1 MAYVMAPER
10 VREGTVPSGR
20 GRAWRE
26 LRRAIARNARAHA
39 FLLGA
44 LLCFALF
51 TWYPM
56 IREIIMSFQRVHR
69 GETSWVG
76 LANYRQ
82 IVNDPEFWKA
92 WRNTLEFTALAL
104 VFGFVAPFI
113 VAIVVNEFRHAQ
125 GYFRI
130 LVYLPVMLPP
140 VAGILLFRYF
150 MDPGF
155 GLFNDIL
162 HWLHLPKS
170 QWLGS
175 KSSSMPSLVVVST
188 WSNMGSATLV
198 YLAALQ
204 GIPGDLYEAAELDG
218 CNIVQ
223 RVWHVTVPQT
233 RLILSLMLML
243 QVVATMQMFTEAFVL
258 TGGGPEGSTTTIV
271 YLLYNYAFNYNKF
284 NTAAALGVIM
294 LLVLACFSALYVWIE
309 RRGNED

>member
-1 MAYVMAPER
+1 MAYVMSPER
-10 VREGTVPSGR
+10 VRGGTARSGR
-20 GRAWRE
+20 RSAWKE
-26 LRRAIARNARAHA
+26 LRRAAARNARAHA

-56 IREIIMSFQRVHR
+56 VREIVMSFQRTHR
-69 GETSWVG
+69 NVTTWAG

-82 IVNDPEFWKA
+82 IVNDPEFWSA
-92 WRNTLEFTALAL
+92 WRNTLKFSGLAL
-104 VFGFVAPFI
+104 VFGFATPFV
-113 VAIVVNEFRHAQ
+113 VAIVINEFRHAQ

-150 MDPGF
+150 MDPGY
-155 GLFNDIL
+155 GLLNQGL
-162 HWLHLPKS
+162 HFLHLPTS
-170 QWLGS
+170 QWYAS
-175 KSSSMPSLVVVST
+175 KSSSTPSLVLVST
-188 WSNMGSATLV
+188 WGNMGSATLV

-218 CNIVQ
+218 CSILQ
-223 RVWHVTVPQT
+223 RVRHVTIPQT

-243 QVVATMQMFTEAFVL
+243 QIVATMQVFTEPFVL

-271 YLLYNYAFNYNKF
+271 YLLYNYAFTYNKF

-294 LLVLACFSALYVWIE
+294 LVVLAIFSAVYVWLE
-309 RRGNED
+309 RRGGED